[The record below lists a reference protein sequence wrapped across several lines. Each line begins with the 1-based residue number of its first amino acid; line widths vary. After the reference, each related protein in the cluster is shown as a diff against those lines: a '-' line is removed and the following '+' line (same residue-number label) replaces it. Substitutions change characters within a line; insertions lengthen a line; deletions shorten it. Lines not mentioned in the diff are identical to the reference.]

1 MKRLLL
7 AFGWLLMAAVAHLR
21 AAPGPERLAF
31 PSGIRW
37 IAVDRYAPAPGPV
50 GAPVIVLHGAG
61 GLVFDGPDMRRMA
74 RALVA
79 AGHPV
84 YLVHYFNQNGAIVA
98 WDGLMQRH
106 FDEWLGAVRVAIAWV
121 RAREGGRPVD
131 IYGYSLGAF
140 LAVAAASDNPDVGA
154 IVEQAGGI
162 WNSEERRVGK
172 MPPVLM
178 VHGLADK
185 RVQFQKYAEPLLRV
199 LRERGG
205 RVETDFVPGEGHT
218 FKQPALTPV
227 REKTVKFFNS
237 GTGIGRSKSHQP
249 QLGKSAGVSRR
260 SFWTSSLSSCA
271 LAARAYL
278 SP

>member
-1 MKRLLL
+1 MKGLILALGLLL
-7 AFGWLLMAAVAHLR
+7 LMGAVVQLG

-31 PSGIRW
+31 PSAGRQ
-37 IAVDRYAPAPGPV
+37 IAADRYAPAPGPV

-74 RALVA
+74 RALAA

-84 YLVHYFNQNGAIVA
+84 YLVHYFNRNGAIVA

-106 FDEWLGAVRVAIAWV
+106 FDEWLAGVRDAVAWV
-121 RAREGGRPVD
+121 HAREGGRPVG

-162 WNSEERRVGK
+162 WNSQEERVGK

-185 RVQFQKYAEPLLRV
+185 RVPFKKYAEPLLRV
-199 LRERGG
+199 LRERGC
-205 RVETDFVPGEGHT
+205 RVETDFVPGEGHG
-218 FKQPALTPV
+218 FKQPSLTPV
-227 REKTVKFFNS
+227 REKTAKFL
-237 GTGIGRSKSHQP
+237 R
-249 QLGKSAGVSRR
+249 
-260 SFWTSSLSSCA
+260 
-271 LAARAYL
+271 
-278 SP
+278 